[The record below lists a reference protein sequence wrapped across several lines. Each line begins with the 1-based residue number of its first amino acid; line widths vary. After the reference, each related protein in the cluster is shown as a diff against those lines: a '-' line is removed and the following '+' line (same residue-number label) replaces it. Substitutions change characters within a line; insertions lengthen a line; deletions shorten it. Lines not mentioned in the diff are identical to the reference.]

1 MPSNKSTCVEQ
12 TTKRYTDRPSPP
24 YIAEDCKKQTMEGND
39 RRQYVSAMNQ
49 DNGKWR
55 WVLVDGVNNT
65 PKTKAT
71 KSPNASPKAAK
82 AQASPKAAKAAS
94 RSRSQSRSPNATPGR
109 CPAGTIRNSKG
120 VCVDVTTA
128 AGKKLVAAKKLAA
141 AERKAEREAKSSPTP
156 SAKPRGRPP
165 KNASPA
171 PTPAK
176 RGPGRPPK
184 NASPVP
190 PKPRGRPRKSSD
202 TSLDKMTLK
211 GSPRLR
217 ARANTQTKASCKEME
232 GDMVY
237 NPASGR
243 CVERGGV
250 TALRN
255 NLK

>member
-1 MPSNKSTCVEQ
+1 MSSNKSKCVEQ

-49 DNGKWR
+49 DTGKWR

-65 PKTKAT
+65 LKTKAT

-82 AQASPKAAKAAS
+82 AQASPKAAKAS

-128 AGKKLVAAKKLAA
+128 AGKKLVAAKKLAD

-156 SAKPRGRPP
+156 SAKPRGRQP

-171 PTPAK
+171 PTPSA
-176 RGPGRPPK
+176 
-184 NASPVP
+184 
-190 PKPRGRPRKSSD
+190 KPRGRPRKSSA
-202 TSLDKMTLK
+202 TSLVEMTLK

>member
-65 PKTKAT
+65 PKTKPT
-71 KSPNASPKAAK
+71 KSPKASPKA
-82 AQASPKAAKAAS
+82 SPKSAKAAS
-94 RSRSQSRSPNATPGR
+94 RSSRSRSRSRSPNATPGK

-120 VCVDVTTA
+120 VCVDVNTA
-128 AGKKLVAAKKLAA
+128 AGKKLVAAKKLAT
-141 AERKAEREAKSSPTP
+141 AERKAEREAK
-156 SAKPRGRPP
+156 
-165 KNASPA
+165 NASPA
-171 PTPAK
+171 PA
-176 RGPGRPPK
+176 
-184 NASPVP
+184 
-190 PKPRGRPRKSSD
+190 KPRGRPRKSSD
-202 TSLDKMTLK
+202 TSLDEMTLK
-211 GSPRLR
+211 GTPRLR

-232 GDMVY
+232 GDKVY
-237 NPASGR
+237 NPNTGL
-243 CVERGGV
+243 CVKRGGV